1 MNRLGLWTSLETCQA
16 TGGRSNT
23 EWTCTGIAIDS
34 RAVRPGDL
42 FVALVGPNNDAHDYV
57 ANALSAGAVAAM
69 VHRRPE
75 GVPTDA
81 PLVEVDDTLEALN
94 AMARARRAYTAAAVI
109 AITGS
114 VGKTGTKEALRRVLC
129 QQAPTHANVASFNNH
144 WGAPLSLARLP
155 RDARFAIFELGMN
168 APGEIRELSRLV
180 RPHLAIITT
189 VEAAHLEFFES
200 VEQIADA
207 KAEIFEGL
215 VDGGTALINAD
226 NPYADILRAA
236 AERSGA
242 GRIVGFGGGAGAD
255 ARLINAVLHASS
267 STVSADVIGQAVTFK
282 VGAPGRHWTIN
293 AVAVLAAAKL
303 LGADIGL
310 AALAMADLTPPKGRG
325 ERHQVRLAD
334 GAFELIDESYNAN
347 PASMRAALELL
358 TVARPGPTG
367 RRIAVLG
374 DMLEL
379 GEDAPRL
386 HRELAEEVAR
396 RPVDMVF
403 ACGEQSAHLF
413 QALPKERRILH
424 TELSVDMV
432 APLLEQI
439 RAGDVVM
446 VKGSLG
452 VRMAPIVEAL
462 LARGAGDGDAVAFG

>member
-1 MNRLGLWTSLETCQA
+1 MNRLGLWTSIEVREA
-16 TGGRSNT
+16 TGGVGGG
-23 EWTCTGIAIDS
+23 EWTCSGIAIDS
-34 RAVRPGDL
+34 RAVQPGDL

-57 ANALSAGAVAAM
+57 ANALSAGAVAAL

-75 GVPTDA
+75 GLPADA
-81 PLVEVDDTLEALN
+81 PLIEVGDTLEALN
-94 AMARARRAYTAAAVI
+94 AMARARRAYTAAAVV

-129 QQAPTHANVASFNNH
+129 QQAPTHANIASFNNH
-144 WGAPLSLARLP
+144 WGVPLSLARLP

-168 APGEIRELSRLV
+168 APGEIRALSRLV

-189 VEAAHLEFFES
+189 VEAAHLAFFES

-226 NPYADILRAA
+226 NAYAETLREAA
-236 AERSGA
+236 VRSGA
-242 GRIVGFGGGAGAD
+242 GRVLGFGAKAGAD
-255 ARLINAVLHASS
+255 ARLINAVLHATS
-267 STVSADVIGQAVTFK
+267 STVSADIIGQAVTYK

-303 LGADIGL
+303 LGADIGM
-310 AALAMADLTPPKGRG
+310 AALALADLSPPKGRG
-325 ERHQVRLAD
+325 ERHQVRVAD

-347 PASMRAALELL
+347 PASVRAALELL
-358 TVARPGPTG
+358 AMARPGPNG

-379 GEDAPRL
+379 GSEAPRL
-386 HRELAEEVAR
+386 HREVADEIKQ
-396 RPVDMVF
+396 RPIDMVY
-403 ACGEQSAHLF
+403 ACGEQAAHMF
-413 QALPKERRILH
+413 QALPQDRRVLH
-424 TELSVDMV
+424 TELSADLV
-432 APLLEQI
+432 APLVEQV

-462 LARGAGDGDAVAFG
+462 LARGAGDAVAFG